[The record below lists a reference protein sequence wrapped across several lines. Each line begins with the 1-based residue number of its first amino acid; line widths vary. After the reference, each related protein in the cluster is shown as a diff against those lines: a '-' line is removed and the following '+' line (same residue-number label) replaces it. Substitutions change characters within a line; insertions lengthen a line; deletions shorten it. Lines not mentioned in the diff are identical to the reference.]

1 MCFAPGE
8 AFHREAPFVGALL
21 HEDGQVLRALL
32 VLDFLEG
39 LGALLVIGE
48 VVPGSPG
55 EAGGREFERLEIQLL
70 YVDPP
75 LGASTK
81 VQCPDNQISVVVL
94 LARWPEL
101 FAIQGSDPCLI
112 DRFATTVCALCDT
125 VLRSGG
131 LIPVLDL
138 I

>member
-1 MCFAPGE
+1 M
-8 AFHREAPFVGALL
+8 
-21 HEDGQVLRALL
+21 LRALL

-75 LGASTK
+75 LGASTE
-81 VQCPDNQISVVVL
+81 VQCPDDQISVVVL
-94 LARWPEL
+94 LARWPEPL
-101 FAIQGSDPCLI
+101 SIQGSDPCLI
-112 DRFATTVCALCDT
+112 DRFPTTVCALCDT
-125 VLRSGG
+125 VLRSGSVAR
-131 LIPVLDL
+131 LCDLDGAQ
-138 I
+138 IV